1 MTQFLI
7 VTTFRIK
14 FGAKQVYSAW
24 FDYRFDY
31 LLETSVC
38 RLDVIST
45 EIVSIWDGLYE
56 NALIVPILRHGISWS
71 VSWSEAVCSIKV
83 LLDFLHKFGI
93 AQNINSSH
101 GHRLACNQSSL
112 VGNLRYCCWSK
123 CMRMIHSVA
132 ANTVHYVDWRDY
144 LGDISHVC
152 WATQFFLWRIERYPQ
167 GHDISLIEICQC
179 VICIQTGVT
188 FWIPFNRHRAS

>member
-56 NALIVPILRHGISWS
+56 NALIVPILRHGIS
-71 VSWSEAVCSIKV
+71 
-83 LLDFLHKFGI
+83 
-93 AQNINSSH
+93 
-101 GHRLACNQSSL
+101 
-112 VGNLRYCCWSK
+112 
-123 CMRMIHSVA
+123 
-132 ANTVHYVDWRDY
+132 
-144 LGDISHVC
+144 
-152 WATQFFLWRIERYPQ
+152 
-167 GHDISLIEICQC
+167 
-179 VICIQTGVT
+179 
-188 FWIPFNRHRAS
+188 